1 MLAMIRES
9 LEMIKRK
16 QLEELRDRLKKIK
29 QIINREFTKA
39 DLDKLVASIE
49 RSNSWFIMIDMDDR
63 VKLISKY
70 TLV

>member
-1 MLAMIRES
+1 MIRES

-16 QLEELRDRLKKIK
+16 QFEELRDRLKKIK
-29 QIINREFTKA
+29 KIINREFTKA
-39 DLDKLVASIE
+39 DLDKLVALIE